1 MLRAV
6 DNQCEDLC
14 CAQYFGKYF
23 GNMLRYFF
31 LVIALSRIPRTRTEW
46 AVHIRGLST
55 PWAVHIR
62 QTLALSGLRNL
73 GFVELFLPESGLRR
87 EYITASCSST
97 GRIRMNRFV
106 LIISDINP
114 GLTSAF

>member
-6 DNQCEDLC
+6 DNLCEDLC
-14 CAQYFGKYF
+14 CAQYFGKY
-23 GNMLRYFF
+23 LDILERYFF
-31 LVIALSRIPRTRTEW
+31 LVIALSRIPRTRTE
-46 AVHIRGLST
+46 SYSSP

-62 QTLALSGLRNL
+62 QTLALSGLRNR

-97 GRIRMNRFV
+97 GRIRMNRFI